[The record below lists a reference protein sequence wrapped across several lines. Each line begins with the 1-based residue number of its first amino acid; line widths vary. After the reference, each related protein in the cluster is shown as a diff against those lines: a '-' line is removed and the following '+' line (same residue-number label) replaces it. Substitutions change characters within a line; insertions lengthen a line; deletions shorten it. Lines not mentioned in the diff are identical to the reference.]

1 MFLHLIC
8 EFLALVSRSIIMETN
23 FGMPIYRSLAR
34 SLNRIETLA
43 GSIAAKRKAK
53 GLNCKLA
60 TLAYNLLIVRKF
72 SSG

>member
-1 MFLHLIC
+1 
-8 EFLALVSRSIIMETN
+8 METN

-34 SLNRIETLA
+34 SFNRIETLA